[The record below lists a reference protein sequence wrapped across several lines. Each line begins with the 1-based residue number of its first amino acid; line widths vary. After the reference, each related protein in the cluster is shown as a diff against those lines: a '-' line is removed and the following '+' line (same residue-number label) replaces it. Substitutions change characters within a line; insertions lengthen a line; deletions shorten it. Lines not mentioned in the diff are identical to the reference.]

1 MLRREVWG
9 YWYLTPPSGIRVDP
23 DLSELR
29 KPWADPVA
37 RENNMYS
44 GHLLLMTSLYA
55 MPFGGDVFEQAGSLS
70 FHWNPLFWGMGDE
83 TFAYDNRSL
92 QDAII
97 VEWKGKTGLVFVSQ
111 INFLWLAISFRYVY
125 HGTLGND
132 GLLTHLDHC
141 YPVERCP
148 QWDQFT
154 GRSAREIQAALE
166 KMNMVPRNDLQK
178 DWVC

>member
-97 VEWKGKTGLVFVSQ
+97 VEWKGMTGLVFRAAAFMNTWNSEFVRSG
-111 INFLWLAISFRYVY
+111 INNHAFGFVIDIAGEVKL
-125 HGTLGND
+125 
-132 GLLTHLDHC
+132 
-141 YPVERCP
+141 
-148 QWDQFT
+148 
-154 GRSAREIQAALE
+154 
-166 KMNMVPRNDLQK
+166 
-178 DWVC
+178 